1 MRVLRWIGKGL
12 LWLIAAV
19 LGLGAIAAAASYVAD
34 PAVLRNM
41 FFGPKM
47 GDVTQIA
54 RAQPQEPVPGTERD
68 DIAEGPADTIDPA
81 ALATAEAYATKT
93 NSVALLVYHKGAL
106 RYEKYWP
113 GFDRNFR
120 TDPFSAHKT
129 VMGLLVGAAIADG
142 FIKSVDEPAA
152 TYIPEWRGDA
162 RREIRIRDLLQMSSG
177 LELPVFGTWR
187 GLRITFG
194 SDLPPSVLGLEA
206 VKPPGTDFQYSN
218 ANAQLLGIVLQNAT
232 GMRYAQ
238 YLSER
243 LWSRIGAPPASVWL
257 DHEDGMPRT
266 FCCIYT
272 TARGWL
278 QVGRLMMDGG
288 RSGGEQVVPE
298 AWVAEMTTP
307 AKTNPNYGY
316 QIWLGS
322 PPGQERKYNDKTVKA
337 FHSEPYMASD
347 IRYID
352 GFGGQRVYMIPS
364 QELIIVRTGEAVF
377 DWDDAVIPNAILR
390 GLRVERPAAGG
401 ASAAVPATAAAP
413 APTAVAP

>member
-1 MRVLRWIGKGL
+1 
-12 LWLIAAV
+12 
-19 LGLGAIAAAASYVAD
+19 
-34 PAVLRNM
+34 
-41 FFGPKM
+41 
-47 GDVTQIA
+47 
-54 RAQPQEPVPGTERD
+54 VPGTERD
-68 DIAEGPADTIDPA
+68 DIAQAPPDTIEPQ
-81 ALATAEAYATKT
+81 ALAAAEAYAART
-93 NSVALLVYHKGAL
+93 NSVALLVYHRGAL

-142 FIKSVDEPAA
+142 LIKSVEEPAA
-152 TYIPEWRGDA
+152 TYIPEWRNDE
-162 RREIRIRDLLQMSSG
+162 RSRIRIKDLLQMSSG

-194 SDLPPSVLGLEA
+194 SDLPSVVLGLKAE
-206 VKPPGTDFQYSN
+206 KPPGTDFQYSN
-218 ANAQLLGIVLQNAT
+218 ANAQLLGIVLQNAS
-232 GMRYAQ
+232 GRRYAQ

-243 LWSRIGAPPASVWL
+243 LWSRIGAPSASVWL
-257 DHEDGMPRT
+257 DHEGGMPRT

-278 QVGRLMMDGG
+278 QVGRIIMEGG
-288 RSGGEQVVPE
+288 RSGGEQVLPE
-298 AWVAEMTTP
+298 AWIREMTTP
-307 AKTNPNYGY
+307 AATNPNYGY

-322 PPGQERKYNDKTVKA
+322 PPGKERKYNDKTVKA
-337 FHSEPYMASD
+337 FHSEPYVAAD

-352 GFGGQRVYMIPS
+352 GFGGQRVYMVPS

-390 GLRVERPAAGG
+390 GLRPAASASG
-401 ASAAVPATAAAP
+401 AAIAPGIPAAPGPVPAAAAVTP
-413 APTAVAP
+413 